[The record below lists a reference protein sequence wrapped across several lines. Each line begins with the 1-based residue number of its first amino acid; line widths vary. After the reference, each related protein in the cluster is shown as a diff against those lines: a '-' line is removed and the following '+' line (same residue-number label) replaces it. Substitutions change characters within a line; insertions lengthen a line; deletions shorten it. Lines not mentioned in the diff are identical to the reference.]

1 MLLRFR
7 PKSTESLAGDKME
20 IQSIL
25 ESTKKALGLH
35 REIEDFDPELVMFI
49 NSAFA
54 KLQQLGVGPSQGFE
68 ISGYDEV
75 WDDFIQHKEM
85 LNDVKVFVYLQVRF
99 VFDPPSIATLNN
111 ALSEQLKEVTWR
123 INTKRE
129 DAEWVNPYENPPVQL
144 PLF

>member
-1 MLLRFR
+1 MPPRFR
-7 PKSTESLAGDKME
+7 PRLTESLAGDKME

-25 ESTKKALGLH
+25 EATKKALGLH
-35 REIEDFDPELVMFI
+35 KEIEDFDPELVMFI
-49 NSAFA
+49 NAAFA
-54 KLQQLGVGPSQGFE
+54 KLQQLGVGPPQGFE

-75 WDDFIQHKEM
+75 WDDFTQHKEM

-99 VFDPPSIATLNN
+99 VFDPPSISTLSS

-129 DAEWVNPYENPPVQL
+129 DSEWNDPYENPPVQL

>member
-1 MLLRFR
+1 
-7 PKSTESLAGDKME
+7 ME

-25 ESTKKALGLH
+25 ESVKKALGLH

-54 KLQQLGVGPSQGFE
+54 KLQQLGVGPEHGYE
-68 ISGYDEV
+68 ITGYDDV
-75 WDDFIQHKEM
+75 WDDFVQHKDM
-85 LNDVKVFVYLQVRF
+85 LNDVKSFVYLQVRF

-111 ALSEQLKEVTWR
+111 ALAEQLKEVTWR

-129 DAEWVNPYENPPVQL
+129 DAKWTNPYENPPEQL